1 MKTVVFKIVLIVG
14 FFCIGMGS
22 IEAQFYT
29 GSNNTFGKNRVQY
42 NPMFWQEYNFERFH
56 VYFTGAGKEHAIYTA
71 KAADRYLEEVEGFLD
86 YDITDKLQ
94 FVVFN
99 SQSAFRQSNIGL
111 RNDESTN
118 IGGVTRVDGNKIFIF
133 YEGDH
138 DKLDRQI
145 RSGIASI
152 LVYKLMYGDN
162 WKDALKSSTILTFP
176 DWFINGFTDY
186 MAGDWTTEIDNKVKD
201 GVVSGKY
208 NKFNRLE
215 GEDSRLAGYALWN
228 YIDEV
233 YGKKMIP
240 NILYMTRV
248 SRNVESGFM
257 YVLGTTLKDLSKDF
271 VEYYKERYEEDDL
284 FRIEPTE
291 KELPIKTK
299 KSRKYQKFKIS
310 PDGKYAAWVTN
321 ELGQYKVWLYDI
333 KENKVKKIA
342 KGEHKLDRL
351 PDYSHPVLAW
361 HPTSKVLTFI
371 EEKKGEL
378 LLNIYE
384 VEAHKNNKKPMMKLD
399 KVLSMSY
406 SDDGKK
412 LILSGVYKG
421 QTDLFLYNVI
431 GNNQKQ
437 LTNDIYDD
445 LMPRFI
451 DGSTRVIFVSNRDD
465 DTIRKK
471 VDNVQYRK
479 DKDVFILDISN
490 LKKPLTRITNTPF
503 VDESYPNEYSANRY
517 SYLSNENGIKNKYVA
532 YYDSAISYVDT
543 AVHYRYFSVTGRLS
557 NYSRDVLEYEPDS
570 KSETYSMLML
580 KDGKYHFYVGEQKN
594 DRMIE
599 DNLINT
605 HFMNYWL
612 KSNLAGQIPVLKTE
626 TEGVERD
633 SNYVDIDDYQF
644 YDDVEPTF
652 EKVVVDLGR
661 GVKQDSSVVEEV
673 VTFQLPRQEI
683 YTINFTT
690 DYVVSQIDNSFL
702 NQSYQRYTGG
712 PYQNP
717 GFNALIKMGMIDLFE
732 DYRIIGGF
740 RFPVNFNNTEYM
752 LSFENLKSRM
762 DKKYL
767 ASRQS
772 FKRASA
778 NGDVQKVQ
786 TYDAKYNLK
795 FPFSDV
801 ASLRLTNSVRY
812 DRIVTLSTEP
822 STLAEENENHY
833 LAGVKLDYV
842 FDNTRVIGLN
852 ILNGIRFKAWGEYY
866 KEVDQPETNFFVFG
880 LDFRHYLK
888 IHRSIVFASRIA
900 ASTSLGDQRLLYY
913 LGGVD
918 NWLNTDFNDEILP
931 DPNQNYQFQTIAT
944 PVRGFAQNVR
954 NGNSFA
960 LINNELRVPVFKYFS
975 NKPIKSSFLENF
987 MVVGFGD
994 VGTAWTGLN
1003 PYTSEN
1009 AFNTTLI
1016 TDPHY
1021 EIILQN
1027 QKEPIV
1033 YGYGLGLRS
1042 KLFGYYIRFDWAW
1055 GVDDGVVLDGIRYLS
1070 LSLDF

>member
-1 MKTVVFKIVLIVG
+1 VKTVVNKIVLIIVL
-14 FFCIGMGS
+14 FCLVVISGS
-22 IEAQFYT
+22 AQFYT

-42 NPMFWQEYNFERFH
+42 NPMFWQEYNFQRFH

-71 KAADRYLEEVEGFLD
+71 KAADKYLQEIEAFLD
-86 YDITDKLQ
+86 YDIMDKLQ

-118 IGGVTRVDGNKIFIF
+118 IGGIARVDGNKIFIF

-152 LVYKLMYGDN
+152 VVHKLMYGDN

-201 GVVSGKY
+201 GVLTGSY
-208 NKFNRLE
+208 DKFNRLE
-215 GEDSRLAGYALWN
+215 GENSRLAGYALWN

-248 SRNVESGFM
+248 SRNVESGYM
-257 YVLGTTLKDLSKDF
+257 YVLGTTLKTLSKDF
-271 VEYYKERYEEDDL
+271 VAYYKERYSKDDL
-284 FRIEPTE
+284 FRIEP
-291 KELPIKTK
+291 KEEEFSIKTK
-299 KSRKYQKFKIS
+299 KTRKYQKFKMS
-310 PDGKYAAWVTN
+310 PDGNYAAYVTN

-333 KENKVKKIA
+333 KEKKSKKIA

-361 HPTSKVLTFI
+361 HPTSKVLSFI

-378 LLNIYE
+378 VLNLYDME
-384 VEAHKNNKKPMMKLD
+384 DKKKDKRPLRKME

-406 SDDGKK
+406 NNTGDK
-412 LILSGVYKG
+412 LILSAVAKG
-421 QTDLFLYNVI
+421 KTDLFLYSVI

-437 LTNDIYDD
+437 LTNDIFDD
-445 LMPRFI
+445 LSPRFV
-451 DGSTRVIFVSNRDD
+451 DNDTRVIFTSNRID

-471 VDNVQYRK
+471 VQTIQYKK
-479 DKDVFILDISN
+479 DKDIYILDIDHI
-490 LKKPLTRITNTPF
+490 KRPLTRITNTPYI
-503 VDESYPNEYSANRY
+503 DESSPNQYSKERY
-517 SYLSNENGIKNKYVA
+517 SYLSNANGIRNRYVA
-532 YYDSAISYVDT
+532 YYDSAISFIDT
-543 AVHYRYFSVTGRLS
+543 AVHYKYFSVTARMS
-557 NYSRDVLEYEPDS
+557 NYSRDVLEYEPIENS
-570 KSETYSMLML
+570 GTYSMLML
-580 KDGKYHFYVGEQKN
+580 KNGKYHFYKGEYKK
-594 DRMIE
+594 DRIIE
-599 DNLINT
+599 DELVNT
-605 HFMNYWL
+605 TFMSYWL
-612 KSNLAGQIPVLKTE
+612 KSKLNNNIPTILTSESAEKI
-626 TEGVERD
+626 D
-633 SNYVDIDDYQF
+633 SNYVDINDYQF
-644 YDDVEPTF
+644 YNDKAPVV
-652 EKVVVDLGR
+652 EKVFI
-661 GVKQDSSVVEEV
+661 KFNEASKKDSVPKEEKE
-673 VTFQLPRQEI
+673 TFKLPRQEL
-683 YTINFTT
+683 YYVNYTT
-690 DYVVSQIDNSFL
+690 DYVVSQVDNSFL
-702 NQSYQRYTGG
+702 NKSYQRYTGG
-712 PYQNP
+712 GYQAS
-717 GFNALIKMGMIDLFE
+717 GFNTLIKMGMIDLFE

-740 RFPVNFNNTEYM
+740 RFPLNFNNTEYM
-752 LSFENLKSRM
+752 LSYENLKSRM

-767 ASRQS
+767 VSRQS
-772 FKRASA
+772 FTRNSPSENA
-778 NGDVQKVQ
+778 QKIQ

-795 FPFSDV
+795 FPFNEV

-812 DRIVTLSTEP
+812 DKIVTLSTEP
-822 STLAEENENHY
+822 STLATENEKHY

-852 ILNGIRFKAWGEYY
+852 ILNGTRFKVWGEFYRELD
-866 KEVDQPETNFFVFG
+866 KAETDFFVFG
-880 LDFRHYLK
+880 IDFRHYQK
-888 IHRSIVFASRIA
+888 IHRNIIFATRLA
-900 ASTSLGDQRLLYY
+900 ANTSVGHQRLLNY

-918 NWLNTDFNDEILP
+918 NWLGPQFDYSILP
-931 DPNQNYQFQTIAT
+931 DPKQNYQFQTIGT
-944 PVRGFAQNVR
+944 PVRGFYQNVR

-975 NKPIKSSFLENF
+975 NKPIKSSFLANF

-994 VGTAWTGLN
+994 IGAAWSGTN
-1003 PYTSEN
+1003 PYTSDN

-1016 TDPHY
+1016 EGFNY

-1042 KLFGYYIRFDWAW
+1042 KLFGYYIRFDYAW
-1055 GVDDGVVLDGIRYLS
+1055 GVDDGLVLDPVRYLS

>member
-1 MKTVVFKIVLIVG
+1 VKTVVNKIVLIIVLL
-14 FFCIGMGS
+14 CIVAISGS
-22 IEAQFYT
+22 AQFYT

-42 NPMFWQEYNFERFH
+42 NPMFWQEYNFQRFH

-71 KAADRYLEEVEGFLD
+71 KAADRYLQEVEAFLD
-86 YDITDKLQ
+86 YDIMDKLQ

-118 IGGVTRVDGNKIFIF
+118 IGGITRVDGNKIFIF

-152 LVYKLMYGDN
+152 VVYKLMYGDN

-201 GVVSGKY
+201 GVLTGSY
-208 NKFNRLE
+208 DKFNRLE

-248 SRNVESGFM
+248 SRNVESGYM
-257 YVLGTTLKDLSKDF
+257 YVLGTTLKTLSKDF
-271 VEYYKERYEEDDL
+271 VAYYKERYSKDDL

-291 KELPIKTK
+291 EEFSIKTK
-299 KSRKYQKFKIS
+299 KTRKYQQFKMS
-310 PDGKYAAWVTN
+310 PNGNYAAYVTN
-321 ELGQYKVWLYDI
+321 ELGQYKVWLYDV
-333 KENKVKKIA
+333 KEQKSKKIA
-342 KGEHKLDRL
+342 RGEHKLDRL

-361 HPTSKVLTFI
+361 HPTSKVLSFI
-371 EEKKGEL
+371 EEKRGEL
-378 LLNIYE
+378 VLNIYDIE
-384 VEAHKNNKKPMMKLD
+384 EKKRDKRPLRKMD

-406 SDDGKK
+406 NSTGKK
-412 LILSGVYKG
+412 LMFSAVKKG
-421 QTDLFLYNVI
+421 QTDLFLYSVI

-437 LTNDIYDD
+437 LTNDIFDD
-445 LMPRFI
+445 LSPRFV
-451 DGSTRVIFVSNRDD
+451 DNDTRVIFTSNRID

-471 VDNVQYRK
+471 VQTIQYKK
-479 DKDVFILDISN
+479 DKDIYILDIDN
-490 LKKPLTRITNTPF
+490 IKKPLTRITNTPYI
-503 VDESYPNEYSANRY
+503 DESSPNQYSKDRY
-517 SYLSNENGIKNKYVA
+517 SYLSNANGIRNRYVA
-532 YYDSAISYVDT
+532 YYDSAISFIDT
-543 AVHYRYFSVTGRLS
+543 AVHYKYFSVTARMS
-557 NYSRDVLEYEPDS
+557 NYSRDVLEYDPIE

-580 KDGKYHFYVGEQKN
+580 KNGKYHFHKGEYEK
-594 DRMIE
+594 DRIIE
-599 DNLINT
+599 DELVNT
-605 HFMNYWL
+605 QFMSYWL
-612 KSNLAGQIPVLKTE
+612 KSKLKNNIPVILTSE
-626 TEGVERD
+626 SAEEID
-633 SNYVDIDDYQF
+633 SNYVDINNYQF
-644 YDDVEPTF
+644 YNDKAAVV
-652 EKVVVDLGR
+652 EKVFVEFKE
-661 GVKQDSSVVEEV
+661 GVKKDSVPKEDKE
-673 VTFQLPRQEI
+673 TFKLPRQEL
-683 YTINFTT
+683 YYVNFTT
-690 DYVVSQIDNSFL
+690 DYVVSQVDNSFL
-702 NQSYQRYTGG
+702 NKSYQRFTGG
-712 PYQNP
+712 GYQAS
-717 GFNALIKMGMIDLFE
+717 GFNTLIKMGMIDLFE

-772 FKRASA
+772 FTRNSPS
-778 NGDVQKVQ
+778 GDGQKVQ
-786 TYDAKYNLK
+786 TYEAKYNLK
-795 FPFSDV
+795 FPFNEV

-812 DRIVTLSTEP
+812 DKIVTLSTEP
-822 STLAEENENHY
+822 STLEIENENHY

-852 ILNGIRFKAWGEYY
+852 ILNGTRFKVWGEFYRELD
-866 KEVDQPETNFFVFG
+866 KTETDFFVFG
-880 LDFRHYLK
+880 VDFRHYQK
-888 IHRSIVFASRIA
+888 IHRNIVFATRIA
-900 ASTSLGDQRLLYY
+900 ANTSIGHQRLLSY

-918 NWLNTDFNDEILP
+918 NWLGPQFDYSILP
-931 DPNQNYQFQTIAT
+931 DPSQNYQFQTIAT
-944 PVRGFAQNVR
+944 PVRGFYQNVR

-994 VGTAWTGLN
+994 VGSAWTGKN
-1003 PYTSEN
+1003 PYTSDN
-1009 AFNTTLI
+1009 AFNTILVEGFN
-1016 TDPHY
+1016 Y
-1021 EIILQN
+1021 EIFLQN

-1033 YGYGLGLRS
+1033 YGYGFGLRS
-1042 KLFGYYIRFDWAW
+1042 KLFGYYVRFDFAW
-1055 GVDDGVVLDGIRYLS
+1055 GVDDGVVLDPVKYLS

>member
-1 MKTVVFKIVLIVG
+1 MKTVVNKIVLIIVL
-14 FFCIGMGS
+14 FCIVAVSGS
-22 IEAQFYT
+22 AQFYT

-42 NPMFWQEYNFERFH
+42 NPMFWQEYNFQRFH

-71 KAADRYLEEVEGFLD
+71 KAADKYLQEVEAFLD
-86 YDITDKLQ
+86 YDIQDKLQ

-118 IGGVTRVDGNKIFIF
+118 IGGIARVDGNKIFIF

-152 LVYKLMYGDN
+152 VVYKLMYGDN

-201 GVVSGKY
+201 GVLTGSY
-208 NKFNRLE
+208 DKFNRLE

-248 SRNVESGFM
+248 SRNVESGYL
-257 YVLGTTLKDLSKDF
+257 YVLGTTLKTLSKDF
-271 VEYYKERYEEDDL
+271 VAYYKERYSKDDL

-291 KELPIKTK
+291 EEFPIKTK
-299 KSRKYQKFKIS
+299 KTRKYQKFKMS
-310 PDGKYAAWVTN
+310 PDGNYAAYVTN

-333 KENKVKKIA
+333 KEKKSKKIA
-342 KGEHKLDRL
+342 RGEHKLDRL

-361 HPTSKVLTFI
+361 HPTSKVLSFI
-371 EEKKGEL
+371 EEKRGEL
-378 LLNIYE
+378 VLNIYDME
-384 VEAHKNNKKPMMKLD
+384 EKKRDKRPLRKMD

-406 SDDGKK
+406 NNTGEK
-412 LILSGVYKG
+412 LILSAVKKG

-437 LTNDIYDD
+437 LTNDIFDD
-445 LMPRFI
+445 LSPRFI
-451 DGSTRVIFVSNRDD
+451 DNDKRIIFTSNRVD

-471 VDNVQYRK
+471 VQTIQYKK
-479 DKDVFILDISN
+479 DKDIYILDIDHI
-490 LKKPLTRITNTPF
+490 KRPLTRITNTPHI
-503 VDESYPNEYSANRY
+503 DESSPSQYTKERY
-517 SYLSNENGIKNKYVA
+517 SYLSNANGIKNRYIA
-532 YYDSAISYVDT
+532 YYDSAISFIDT
-543 AVHYRYFSVTGRLS
+543 AVHYKYFSVTARMS
-557 NYSRDVLEYEPDS
+557 NYSRDVLEYEPIE
-570 KSETYSMLML
+570 KSGTYSMLML
-580 KDGKYHFYVGEQKN
+580 KNGKYHFYKGEYEK
-594 DRMIE
+594 DRIIE
-599 DNLINT
+599 DELVNT
-605 HFMNYWL
+605 QFMSYWL
-612 KSNLAGQIPVLKTE
+612 KSKLKNDIPVVLISESVKE
-626 TEGVERD
+626 ID
-633 SNYVDIDDYQF
+633 SNYIDINDYQF
-644 YDDVEPTF
+644 YNDKPPVV
-652 EKVVVDLGR
+652 EKVLVEFKE
-661 GVKQDSSVVEEV
+661 GVKKDSVLKKDEI
-673 VTFQLPRQEI
+673 TFKLPRQEI
-683 YTINFTT
+683 YYVNFTT
-690 DYVVSQIDNSFL
+690 DYVVSQVDNSFL
-702 NQSYQRYTGG
+702 NKSYQRFTGG
-712 PYQNP
+712 GYQAS
-717 GFNALIKMGMIDLFE
+717 GFNTLIKMGMIDLFE

-752 LSFENLKSRM
+752 LSYENLKSRM

-772 FKRASA
+772 FTRNSPSGNA
-778 NGDVQKVQ
+778 QKIQ

-795 FPFSDV
+795 FPFNEV

-822 STLAEENENHY
+822 STLEMENENHY

-852 ILNGIRFKAWGEYY
+852 VLNGTRFKFWGEFY
-866 KEVDQPETNFFVFG
+866 KEVDKAETDFFVFG
-880 LDFRHYLK
+880 VDFRHYQK
-888 IHRSIVFASRIA
+888 IHRNIVFANRIA
-900 ASTSLGDQRLLYY
+900 ANTSLGHQRLLSY

-918 NWLNTDFNDEILP
+918 NWLGPQFDYSILP
-931 DPNQNYQFQTIAT
+931 DPSQNFQFQTIAT
-944 PVRGFAQNVR
+944 PVRGFYQNVR

-994 VGTAWTGLN
+994 VGAAWTGAN
-1003 PYTSEN
+1003 PYTSDN
-1009 AFNTTLI
+1009 AFNTILI
-1016 TDPHY
+1016 EDFNY

-1033 YGYGLGLRS
+1033 YGYGFGLRS
-1042 KLFGYYIRFDWAW
+1042 KLFGYYVRFDYAW
-1055 GVDDGVVLDGIRYLS
+1055 GVDDGVVLDPVKYLS

>member
-1 MKTVVFKIVLIVG
+1 M
-14 FFCIGMGS
+14 S
-22 IEAQFYT
+22 SNAQFYT

-42 NPMFWQEYNFERFH
+42 NPMFWQEYNFQRFH

-71 KAADRYLEEVEGFLD
+71 KAADRYLQEIEAFLD

-118 IGGVTRVDGNKIFIF
+118 IGGITRVDGNKIFIY

-152 LVYKLMYGDN
+152 VVYKLMYGNN

-201 GVVSGKY
+201 GVLSGSY
-208 NKFNRLE
+208 DKFNRLE
-215 GEDSRLAGYALWN
+215 GENSRLAGYALWN

-248 SRNVESGFM
+248 SRNVESGYM
-257 YVLGTTLKDLSKDF
+257 YVLGTNLKTLSRDF
-271 VEYYKERYEEDDL
+271 VAYYKERYTKDDI

-291 KELPIKTK
+291 EELKIKTK
-299 KSRKYQKFKIS
+299 KTRKYQKFKLS
-310 PDGKYAAWVTN
+310 PDGNYGAYVTN

-333 KENKVKKIA
+333 NEQKVKKIA

-361 HPTSKVLTFI
+361 HPTSKVLSFI

-378 LLNIYE
+378 VLNIYDIE
-384 VEAHKNNKKPMMKLD
+384 DKKAVKKPLRKME
-399 KVLSMSY
+399 KVLSMAYDKS
-406 SDDGKK
+406 GKK
-412 LILSGVYKG
+412 LILSAVQKG

-437 LTNDIYDD
+437 LTNDIFDD
-445 LMPRFI
+445 LSPRFV
-451 DGSTRVIFVSNRDD
+451 DNDTRVIFASNRID

-471 VDNVQYRK
+471 VPTIQYKK
-479 DKDVFILDISN
+479 DKDIFILDIDQI
-490 LKKPLTRITNTPF
+490 KRPLTRITNTPF
-503 VDESYPNEYSANRY
+503 VDESSPNQYAEERY
-517 SYLSNENGIKNKYVA
+517 SYLSNANGIRNRYVA
-532 YYDSAISYVDT
+532 YYDSAISFIDT
-543 AVHYRYFSVTGRLS
+543 TVHYRYFSVTARMS
-557 NYSRDVLEYEPDS
+557 NYSRDVLEYEPIE
-570 KSETYSMLML
+570 KSGMFSMLMF
-580 KDGKYHFYVGEQKN
+580 KDGKYHFYKGEQAN
-594 DRMIE
+594 DVMIE
-599 DNLINT
+599 DDLINT
-605 HFMNYWL
+605 QFMDYWL
-612 KSNLAGQIPVLKTE
+612 KSKNKNSIPVISTSEESEQK
-626 TEGVERD
+626 D
-633 SNYVDIDDYQF
+633 SNYVDINDYQF
-644 YDDVEPTF
+644 YDDASSKV
-652 EKVVVDLGR
+652 EKVVIELNPIR
-661 GVKQDSSVVEEV
+661 KNDSVSKEEKE
-673 VTFQLPRQEI
+673 TFKLPRQEI
-683 YTINFTT
+683 YNINFTT
-690 DYVVSQIDNSFL
+690 DYVVSQVDNSFL
-702 NQSYQRYTGG
+702 NQSYQRFTGTG
-712 PYQNP
+712 YQSS
-717 GFNALIKMGMIDLFE
+717 GFNALIKLGMIDLFE

-767 ASRQS
+767 VSRQS
-772 FKRASA
+772 FTRNSPI
-778 NGDVQKVQ
+778 GDQQKIQ

-801 ASLRLTNSVRY
+801 ASLRLTNSLRY
-812 DRIVTLSTEP
+812 DRVVTLSTEP
-822 STLAEENENHY
+822 STLAIENENHY

-852 ILNGIRFKAWGEYY
+852 ILNGTRFKVWGEFYRELD
-866 KEVDQPETNFFVFG
+866 KAETDFFVFG
-880 LDFRHYLK
+880 FDFRHYQK
-888 IHRSIVFASRIA
+888 IHRNIVFATRVA
-900 ASTSLGDQRLLYY
+900 ASTSLGHQRLLNY

-918 NWLNTDFNDEILP
+918 NWLGAKENPDENAPKVLP
-931 DPNQNYQFQTIAT
+931 DFTQNYQFQTIAT
-944 PVRGFAQNVR
+944 PVRGFYQNVR

-960 LINNELRVPVFKYFS
+960 LINNELRIPVVKYFS

-994 VGTAWTGLN
+994 IGSAWTGVN
-1003 PYTSEN
+1003 PYTSDN

-1033 YGYGLGLRS
+1033 YGYGFGLRS

-1055 GVDDGVVLDGIRYLS
+1055 GVDDGVVNEGIKYLS

>member
-1 MKTVVFKIVLIVG
+1 VKTVLFKIAII
-14 FFCIGMGS
+14 IGLVCLGTVS
-22 IEAQFYT
+22 SYAQFYT

-42 NPMFWQEYNFERFH
+42 NPMFWQEYNFQRFH

-71 KAADRYLEEVEGFLD
+71 KAADRYLDEIEAFLD
-86 YDITDKLQ
+86 YDISDKLQ

-118 IGGVTRVDGNKIFIF
+118 IGGVTRVDGNKIFIY

-152 LVYKLMYGDN
+152 VVYKLMYGNN

-201 GVVSGKY
+201 GVLTGSY
-208 NKFNRLE
+208 DKFNRLE
-215 GEDSRLAGYALWN
+215 GEDARLAGYALWN

-248 SRNVESGFM
+248 SRNVESGYM
-257 YVLGTTLKDLSKDF
+257 YVLGTTLKTLSKDF
-271 VEYYKERYEEDDL
+271 VAYYKERYTKDDV

-291 KELPIKTK
+291 EELVVKTK
-299 KSRKYQKFKIS
+299 KTRRYQKYKLS
-310 PDGKYAAWVTN
+310 PDEKYAAYVTN

-333 KENKVKKIA
+333 ETQKSKRIA

-361 HPTSKVLTFI
+361 HPTSKVLSFI

-378 LLNIYE
+378 ILNIYD
-384 VEAHKNNKKPMMKLD
+384 VEDKKADKRPLRKME

-406 SDDGKK
+406 DKSGKK
-412 LILSGVYKG
+412 LILSAVQKG

-437 LTNDIYDD
+437 LTNDIFDD
-445 LMPRFI
+445 LSPRFV
-451 DGSTRVIFVSNRDD
+451 DNDTRVIFASNRED

-471 VDNVQYRK
+471 VPTIQYKK
-479 DKDVFILDISN
+479 DKDIYILDIDN
-490 LKKPLTRITNTPF
+490 IKRPLTRITNTPYI
-503 VDESYPNEYSANRY
+503 DESSPNQYAEDRY
-517 SYLSNENGIKNKYVA
+517 SYLSNANGIRNRYVA
-532 YYDSAISYVDT
+532 YYDSAISFIDT
-543 AVHYRYFSVTGRLS
+543 TVHYKYFSVTGRLS
-557 NYSRDVLEYEPDS
+557 NYSRDVLEYEPME
-570 KSETYSMLML
+570 KSGMYSMLMF
-580 KDGKYHFYVGEQKN
+580 KDGKYHFYKGEQKN
-594 DRMIE
+594 DMMIE
-599 DNLINT
+599 DDLVNT
-605 HFMNYWL
+605 QYMNYWL
-612 KSNLAGQIPVLKTE
+612 KSKQKNSVPVLSTSEEMDEK
-626 TEGVERD
+626 D
-633 SNYVDIDDYQF
+633 SNYVNINDYQF
-644 YDDVEPTF
+644 YDDESP
-652 EKVVVDLGR
+652 
-661 GVKQDSSVVEEV
+661 VVEKIVIDFKQNIEKDSIPK
-673 VTFQLPRQEI
+673 VTFKLPRQEI
-683 YTINFTT
+683 YNVNFTT
-690 DYVVSQIDNSFL
+690 DYVVSQVDNSFL

-712 PYQNP
+712 GYQSS

-732 DYRIIGGF
+732 DYRVIGGF

-767 ASRQS
+767 VSRQS
-772 FKRASA
+772 FTRNSPEG
-778 NGDVQKVQ
+778 NEQKIQ

-801 ASLRLTNSVRY
+801 ASLRLTNSIRY

-822 STLAEENENHY
+822 STLAMENENHY

-852 ILNGIRFKAWGEYY
+852 ILNGTRFKVWGEFYR
-866 KEVDQPETNFFVFG
+866 EVDKAETDFFVFG
-880 LDFRHYLK
+880 LDFRHYQK
-888 IHRSIVFASRIA
+888 IHRNIVFATRVA
-900 ASTSLGDQRLLYY
+900 ASTSLGHQRLLNY

-918 NWLNTDFNDEILP
+918 NWLSPNFDYSILP

-944 PVRGFAQNVR
+944 PVRGFYQNVR

-960 LINNELRVPVFKYFS
+960 LINNELRIPVFKYFA

-994 VGTAWTGLN
+994 VGSAWTGTN
-1003 PYTSEN
+1003 PYTSDN
-1009 AFNTTLI
+1009 AFNITLI
-1016 TDPHY
+1016 QGHNY

-1033 YGYGLGLRS
+1033 YGYGFGLRS

-1055 GVDDGVVLDGIRYLS
+1055 GVDDGVVLKGVKYLS